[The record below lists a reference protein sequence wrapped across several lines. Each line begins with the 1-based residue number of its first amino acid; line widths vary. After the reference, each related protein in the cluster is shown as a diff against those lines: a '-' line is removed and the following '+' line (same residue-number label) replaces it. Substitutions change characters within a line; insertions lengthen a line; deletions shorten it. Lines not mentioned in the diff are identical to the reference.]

1 MTEWP
6 GYNILLPLLQ
16 PHLKAFQEGKI
27 KEREIKKKQRGS
39 DFGKE
44 RKRAGQFRGEE
55 EEEKE
60 EGWRESEGGRE
71 GMESVEFWELSVYVK

>member
-27 KEREIKKKQRGS
+27 KELKKKQRGS

-55 EEEKE
+55 LRSKKKKK
-60 EGWRESEGGRE
+60 RREGG
-71 GMESVEFWELSVYVK
+71 S